1 MTFEELMKLKVG
13 DRIVAKGKTWFD
25 TKAGDEGTVV
35 GFSGKDAVIKWDDN
49 VNG

>member
-25 TKAGDEGTVV
+25 TKEGDKSTIATM
-35 GFSGKDAVIKWDDN
+35 F
-49 VNG
+49 